1 VYCGAVAV
9 CDVCLCH
16 PLFYEFQFMASV
28 FNNLPVVFIFS
39 TYIYMRE

>member
-1 VYCGAVAV
+1 
-9 CDVCLCH
+9 
-16 PLFYEFQFMASV
+16 MASV